1 MEENFKFKK
10 SLGQNFL
17 TDKNLLKAIVNDA
30 GITPSDNVIEIG
42 AGAGALTEMIASQ
55 CKNLYSFEVD
65 RDLFGYLEEKFKGS
79 ENVKFVFKDALKMT
93 DEEIN
98 KLHGSNFKLVAN
110 LPYYITTPL
119 IFKFLN
125 NPCCESLTI
134 MVQKE
139 VADRVVAAA
148 GSKAYGVLSVK
159 VQALANAK
167 ITRDVNRKMFTP
179 APNVDSA
186 VLHISKKEYGF
197 DFNIFS
203 KVVDSAFAMRRKTL
217 VNNLSSSFG
226 LSKPECEHILTS
238 LGYNPSVRGEQLNIS
253 QFIQLSEALDKKRQK
268 Q

>member
-30 GITPSDNVIEIG
+30 GINKSDNVIEIG
-42 AGAGALTEMIASQ
+42 AGAGALTEAISEQ
-55 CKNLYSFEVD
+55 CN
-65 RDLFGYLEEKFKGS
+65 RDLFGYLEEKFAS
-79 ENVKFVFKDALKMT
+79 MENVKFVFKDALKLS
-93 DEEIN
+93 DDEIN
-98 KLHGSNFKLVAN
+98 ALHNTNFKLVAN

-119 IFKFLN
+119 IFKFLD
-125 NPCCESLTI
+125 NPLCESLTI

-139 VADRVVAAA
+139 VAERVVAKP

-159 VQALANAK
+159 VQAIANAK

-179 APNVDSA
+179 PPNVDSA
-186 VLHISKKEYGF
+186 VLHISKKEYNF

-217 VNNLSSSFG
+217 VNNLSASFG
-226 LSKPECEHILTS
+226 ISKAECENLLTS
-238 LGYNPSVRGEQLNIS
+238 LGHNPSVRGEQLSIDEFIS
-253 QFIQLSEALDKKRQK
+253 LSQSLDKKRQK
-268 Q
+268 L

>member
-10 SLGQNFL
+10 ALGQNFL

-30 GITPSDNVIEIG
+30 GITASDNVIEIG
-42 AGAGALTEMIASQ
+42 AGAGALTEAIAEQ

-65 RDLFGYLEEKFKGS
+65 RDLFSHLEEKFAGK
-79 ENVKFVFKDALKMT
+79 NVKFVFRDALKMP
-93 DEEIN
+93 DDEIN
-98 KLHGSNFKLVAN
+98 ALHGSTFKLVAN

-119 IFKFLN
+119 IFKFLD
-125 NPCCESLTI
+125 NPFCESLTI

-139 VADRVVAAA
+139 VAERVVAPP

-159 VQALANAK
+159 VQAVANAK
-167 ITRDVNRKMFTP
+167 ITRDVNRKMFVP

-186 VLHISKKEYGF
+186 VLHISKKDYNF
-197 DFNIFS
+197 DFNTFS

-217 VNNLSSSFG
+217 VNNLSASFG
-226 LSKPECEHILTS
+226 MTKPECEAILAS
-238 LGYNPSVRGEQLNIS
+238 LGFSPSVRGEQLSIDEFILLS
-253 QFIQLSEALDKKRQK
+253 QSLDKKRQK

>member
-30 GITPSDNVIEIG
+30 GISKSDNVIEIG
-42 AGAGALTEMIASQ
+42 AGAGALTEAIAEQ

-65 RDLFGYLEEKFKGS
+65 RDLFSHLEEKFSKYP
-79 ENVKFVFKDALKMT
+79 NVKFVFKDALKLS

-98 KLHGSNFKLVAN
+98 ALYGCKFKLVAN

-119 IFKFLN
+119 IFKFLD
-125 NPCCESLTI
+125 NPLCESLTI

-139 VADRVVAAA
+139 VAERVVATP

-159 VQALANAK
+159 VQAIANAK

-179 APNVDSA
+179 PPNVDSA
-186 VLHISKKEYGF
+186 VLHISKKPYS
-197 DFNIFS
+197 FNFNTFS

-217 VNNLSSSFG
+217 VNNLSTSFG
-226 LSKPECEHILTS
+226 MPKCECENLLTS
-238 LGYNPSVRGEQLNIS
+238 LGHNPSVRGEQLSIS
-253 QFIQLSEALDKKRQK
+253 EFILLSEALDKKRQK
-268 Q
+268 